1 MLTIDINCDMG
12 ESFGAYKIGSDTEV
26 MAYISS
32 ANLACGFHAG
42 DPVVMRESVR
52 MAKEHGVRIG
62 AHPGF
67 PDLMGFGRRAMKL
80 STDEVEAYIIYQIG
94 SLMGFAR
101 SAGIEL
107 QHVKPHGMLYN
118 MAVEDRKLAES
129 IARAIAKL
137 DRNLILVALSNSEYY
152 AAGVEAGLRVA
163 GEVFADRGY
172 AADGSLLPRGKEGA
186 LIKDPHEAAR
196 RVVSMVKEG
205 KVAAVTGE
213 MVKVKADTVCLH
225 GDNPEVVTF
234 VRTIKETLTAEGIKV
249 VPMLSSAGK

>member
-1 MLTIDINCDMG
+1 MFSIDINCDMG

-42 DPVVMRESVR
+42 DPVVMQKSVL
-52 MAKEHGVRIG
+52 MAKENGVRIG

-80 STDEVEAYIIYQIG
+80 STDEVEAYIIYQVG
-94 SLMGFAR
+94 ALMAFAR
-101 SAGIEL
+101 SAGVEL

-118 MAVEDRKLAES
+118 MAVEDRKLAET

-137 DRNLILVALSNSEYY
+137 DRNMILVALSNSDYY
-152 AAGVEAGLRVA
+152 AAGAEAGLRVA

-172 AADGSLLPRGKEGA
+172 AADGSLWPRGKEGA

-213 MVKVKADTVCLH
+213 MVTVKADTVCLH
-225 GDNPEVVTF
+225 GDNMEVVTF
-234 VRTIKETLTAEGIKV
+234 VRTIKETLAAEGIKV
-249 VPMLSSAGK
+249 APMMSRSGK